1 MEKFNSL
8 DKNFREAFIRAR
20 KRGIVRFSVEKIK
33 ENPDSIYPIF
43 TVSHK
48 HVSYYDVEQQ
58 TDIVITDMNLTA
70 IIY

>member
-1 MEKFNSL
+1 MEKFNCL
-8 DKNFREAFIRAR
+8 DKSFREAYIRAS
-20 KRGIVRFSVEKIK
+20 KRGIVRFTVENIK

-48 HVSYYDVEQQ
+48 HVSYYDVKQQ
-58 TDIVITDMNLTA
+58 SDIVITDKNLTA